1 MLHWHSPIDPKQTEI
16 ANITQI
22 LEPYLR
28 AEFNL
33 NLVPETQV
41 SKVPGL
47 HVFNIGNYYE
57 AHHYIWWNSMICPG
71 IVIMHDI
78 FLQHLFFKIFN
89 DCDGGWSKLEQI
101 GSMIYGGNPDL
112 HPHLQAVLSSRS
124 ASHESSEH
132 FPFTELATFNAI
144 SVITHSE
151 YAADKVRQC
160 GASDTH
166 FLHLPY
172 FGPKVQEA
180 MFSKDRDKGSS
191 KPINLAIFGFLGH
204 NRFILETLKVLENI
218 SSSEDFHL
226 HLIGPLNDKS
236 VLPFIKRRK
245 KQVTLH
251 GSVFGEKLDRLLK
264 QMDLGINIRKPSMG
278 ESSASL
284 LRYWANG
291 VPCLVSRT
299 KFYAELP
306 EDSVSFVDEGN
317 EEADLMKTLENFRL
331 DRELFWEKANSGI
344 QRLAEF
350 HSPERYARDLF
361 RIVVNNPDLRLLY
374 KEGLSS
380 KYAPPALKKWESLS
394 VD

>member
-1 MLHWHSPIDPKQTEI
+1 MLHWHSPTDPKQTEI

-22 LEPYLR
+22 LEPHLR
-28 AEFNL
+28 GEFL
-33 NLVPETQV
+33 FNLVPETQV

-57 AHHYIWWNSMICPG
+57 AHHDIWWNSIICPG
-71 IVIMHDI
+71 IVIMHDV
-78 FLQHLFFKIFN
+78 FLQHLFFRIFN
-89 DCDGGWSKLEQI
+89 DCEGGWNKLEQI
-101 GSMIYGGNPDL
+101 GSMLYGGNPDL
-112 HPHLQAVLSSRS
+112 HLHLQAVLSSRS
-124 ASHESSEH
+124 ASHESSGH
-132 FPFTELATFNAI
+132 FPFTELATFNAS

-151 YAADKVRQC
+151 YAADQVRQ
-160 GASDTH
+160 GGVSETH
-166 FLHLPY
+166 CLHLPY
-172 FGPKVQEA
+172 FGPKVKAGEFA
-180 MFSKDRDKGSS
+180 KSLDKSAS
-191 KPINLAIFGFLGH
+191 WPINLAIFGFLGH

-226 HLIGPLNDKS
+226 HLIGPVNDKS
-236 VLPFIKRRK
+236 LLGEIDRRK

-251 GSVFGEKLDRLLK
+251 GSVFGDKLDKLLRK
-264 QMDLGINIRKPSMG
+264 MDLGINIRKPSMG

-306 EDSVSFVDEGN
+306 EHCVAFVDEGN
-317 EEADLMKTLENFRL
+317 EEAGLMATLEDFRL
-331 DRELFWEKANSGI
+331 DRELFLDKANSAI
-344 QRLAEF
+344 WRLTEC

-361 RIVVNNPDLRLLY
+361 RIVVNNPELRERY

-380 KYAPPALKKWESLS
+380 KYASAELKKWEALS